1 MNGGLRFAEA
11 LKERLR
17 AIAPGDGQRRPIDQ
31 REDLAETSVRVGLAV
46 IVVMMLI
53 VVMMI
58 VVMMIVVMLIVVML
72 IVVMLI
78 VVMLIVVML
87 IVVMMIV
94 MMMIVMMTIVV
105 MTILMILSL
114 LVHVELRRRDAGA
127 QHPRGRDLVAREGQA
142 AERVLQIVERQ
153 ARVEQR
159 PEQHVAGNA

>member
-1 MNGGLRFAEA
+1 
-11 LKERLR
+11 
-17 AIAPGDGQRRPIDQ
+17 
-31 REDLAETSVRVGLAV
+31 
-46 IVVMMLI
+46 MLI
-53 VVMMI
+53 VVML
-58 VVMMIVVMLIVVML
+58 IVVMLIVVML